1 VINGRQDWRNKILG
15 LPDAEMEASEYERIS
30 LLKDEKLRKIYYE
43 HLEVSFNVKFTKH
56 CKC

>member
-1 VINGRQDWRNKILG
+1 MNGRQDWRNKILG